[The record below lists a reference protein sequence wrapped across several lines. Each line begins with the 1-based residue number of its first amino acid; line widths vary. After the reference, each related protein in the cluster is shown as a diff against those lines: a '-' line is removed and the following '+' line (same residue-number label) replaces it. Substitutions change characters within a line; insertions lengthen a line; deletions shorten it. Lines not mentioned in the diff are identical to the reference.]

1 MDRKSIERF
10 KKSLQVRHRELQS
23 GVAKTQHIAQHDHG
37 KDEGDRAN
45 TSLSREIDLAQKS
58 RDRALLALV
67 DTASKRINEGTFGN
81 CLNCGQEINPK
92 RLEALPWVRCCIT
105 CQELIDDA
113 G

>member
-92 RLEALPWVRCCIT
+92 SQEAIPWDQCCYT
-105 CQELIDDA
+105 C
-113 G
+113 